1 MPLVIS
7 ISPKLHQHHISLSG
21 YISYEEQKRSHG
33 AGWMEDKKTVG
44 HSRLWGWLA
53 TWWNK
58 NHSKPCTKSTWKG
71 PSSVSKIEKNGD
83 NDTTSQK
90 GNSD

>member
-21 YISYEEQKRSHG
+21 YISYEEPKRSHG

-44 HSRLWGWLA
+44 HSRL
-53 TWWNK
+53 
-58 NHSKPCTKSTWKG
+58 
-71 PSSVSKIEKNGD
+71 
-83 NDTTSQK
+83 
-90 GNSD
+90 